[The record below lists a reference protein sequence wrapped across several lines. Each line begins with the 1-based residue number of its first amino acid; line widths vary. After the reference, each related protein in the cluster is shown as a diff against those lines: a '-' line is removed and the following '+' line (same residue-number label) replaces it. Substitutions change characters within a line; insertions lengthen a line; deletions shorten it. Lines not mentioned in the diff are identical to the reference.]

1 MSARADYSLGI
12 SALVIFSADVPRLAA
27 FYQAVL
33 HARPDHEPSGDIR
46 LFTEHEEVLI
56 HSIPAKIA
64 RTIQLHTPP
73 EPRESAAIKP
83 VFEVGAL
90 DDTLD
95 AVRTGGGV
103 VTGRT
108 FTIDGLTR
116 QDVLDPDGNVIQ
128 LRGRAS

>member
-1 MSARADYSLGI
+1 M
-12 SALVIFSADVPRLAA
+12 VFSVDVPRLAA

-33 HARPDHEPSGDIR
+33 HARPTHEPSGDIR
-46 LFTEHEEVLI
+46 LFTEREEVLI
-56 HSIPAKIA
+56 HSIPTKIA
-64 RTIQLHTPP
+64 RTIDLHTPP
-73 EPRESAAIKP
+73 EPRDGAAIKP
-83 VFEVGAL
+83 VFEVSAL
-90 DDTLD
+90 DDALD